1 MAQARLAPHQKNA
14 RRLGWAVLF
23 WDETGHTFLARLGTT
38 WAPIGRPPVLKRTS
52 QRREVS
58 TIAALVAPLGAV
70 GPAGNGADAHPRLFA
85 RHFRGSIH
93 AEEVV
98 ATLRYVRRRLGC
110 PFVVV
115 WDRLPAHRAN
125 VVLAFVAAHPGDY
138 RIEWLPRYAPELNPE
153 ELCNGAVK
161 RALLNA
167 APASVDELHRLAR
180 RGFRRLGRRPDLLR
194 GFFRHVGLS
203 LK

>member
-1 MAQARLAPHQKNA
+1 M
-14 RRLGWAVLF
+14 
-23 WDETGHTFLARLGTT
+23 
-38 WAPIGRPPVLKRTS
+38 
-52 QRREVS
+52 S

-70 GPAGNGADAHPRLFA
+70 GPAGAGVDDRPRLFA

-93 AEEVV
+93 GEEVI
-98 ATLRYVRRRLGC
+98 ATLRAFRRALGC

-115 WDRLPAHRAN
+115 WDRLPAHRAS
-125 VVLAFVAAHPGDY
+125 VVLAFVAAHPDDY

-180 RGFRRLGRRPDLLR
+180 RGFRRLGRQPELLC
-194 GFFRHVGLS
+194 GCFRHVGLS